1 MFFYNRE
8 KGKNTMAIDRVET
21 NDAFNDDAS
30 SDDQIFRI
38 LVSSLGGALAM
49 MIVLLYMANI

>member
-1 MFFYNRE
+1 
-8 KGKNTMAIDRVET
+8 MAIDRVET